1 MKLRSLFKI
10 IYLLVEGKIKFKTPK
25 NFDLVIYD
33 IKSINDINFF
43 FKQYNYFVIETRL
56 DIIKKLYISPKIIF
70 YLFKN
75 YTGSLSNAYILS
87 LLEIIKPK
95 VVLTRVDNSIK
106 FSEIAKICEKKY
118 VSIAIQSAARVDYT
132 WNNLFYKT
140 KKININ
146 FNEKIYL
153 PHFFCFGEYEIKQFK
168 DLNVKVQNFYPTG
181 DLQFSEYLEYKKKNI
196 HNIIKKKDICFI
208 TDYIVDRYH
217 HAYMGSNKKVIEEF
231 NSHTNETNINKKKGI
246 LKLLKYVIYFAQ
258 QNKISLA
265 IPLKRDK
272 RTHPKLAFD
281 EKNFFEINLNKKEL
295 EYFNKCVVEKDRQN
309 YSSLEALMNSNL
321 AIGWTSTLLRNKIG
335 AGGKVLACN
344 FIDEKLHNFPIN
356 GICSLR
362 DCNYEEFEKRVN
374 NLLSMSEKDF
384 QLKIEKKPSYVM
396 KFDQD
401 MPTSEILKRKLYDF
415 GVLTDLK
422 K

>member
-106 FSEIAKICEKKY
+106 FSEIAKVCEKKY
-118 VSIAIQSAARVDYT
+118 VFIAIQSAARTDYT
-132 WNNLFYKT
+132 WNNFFYKT
-140 KKININ
+140 KKIDIS
-146 FNEKIYL
+146 FNKKIYI
-153 PHFFCFGEYEIKQFK
+153 PHFVCFGEYEIKQFK
-168 DLNVKVQNFYPTG
+168 DLNIKVQNFYPIG
-181 DLQFSEYLEYKKKNI
+181 DLQFSEYLEYKKKNQ

-208 TDYIVDRYH
+208 TDYIAENYH
-217 HAYMGSNKKVIEEF
+217 HAYLGTNEKVIERF
-231 NSHTNETNINKKKGI
+231 NSDTDETNINVKKSI

-258 QNKISLA
+258 QNNISLA

-272 RTHPKLAFD
+272 RIHPKLASR
-281 EKNFFEINLNKKEL
+281 ERNFFEINLNKKEL
-295 EYFNKCVVEKDRQN
+295 EYFNSCVIERDRQN
-309 YSSLEALMNSNL
+309 YSSLESLMNSNL

-335 AGGKVLACN
+335 AGGKALACN
-344 FIDEKLHNFPIN
+344 FTDQKLYNFPIN
-356 GICSLR
+356 GICSLQ
-362 DCNYEEFEKRVN
+362 DCNYDEFEKRVN

-384 QLKIEKKPSYVM
+384 LLKIDQKPSYVM
-396 KFDQD
+396 KFDQN
-401 MPTSEILKRKLYDF
+401 MPSSEILKRKLYDF
-415 GVLTDLK
+415 GVLTGSEK
-422 K
+422 

>member
-70 YLFKN
+70 YLLKN

-95 VVLTRVDNSIK
+95 VVLTRVDNSVK
-106 FSEIAKICEKKY
+106 FSEIAKVCEKKY
-118 VSIAIQSAARVDYT
+118 VFLAIQSAARTDYT
-132 WNNLFYKT
+132 WNNFFYKT
-140 KKININ
+140 KKIDIS
-146 FNEKIYL
+146 FNKKIYL
-153 PHFFCFGEYEIKQFK
+153 PHFFCFGEYEIKQFN
-168 DLNVKVQNFYPTG
+168 DLNINVRNFYPSG
-181 DLQFSEYLEYKKKNI
+181 DLQFSEYLEYKKKNK
-196 HNIIKKKDICFI
+196 HKAIKKYDICFI
-208 TDYIVDRYH
+208 TDYIVKHYH
-217 HAYMGSNKKVIEEF
+217 HAYLGSNKKVIDEF
-231 NSHTNETNINKKKGI
+231 NSHTNETNIKQKKGI

-258 QNKISLA
+258 QNNINLA

-272 RTHPKLAFD
+272 KLHPKLSSD
-281 EKNFFEINLNKKEL
+281 EKNFFENNLNEVEL
-295 EYFNKCVVEKDRQN
+295 EYFNSCVVERDRQN
-309 YSSLEALMNSNL
+309 YSSLETLMNSNL

-335 AGGKVLACN
+335 AGGKALACN
-344 FIDEKLHNFPIN
+344 FIDQKLYNFPIK
-356 GICSLR
+356 GICSLQ

-384 QLKIEKKPSYVM
+384 QLKIDEKPSYVM
-396 KFDQD
+396 KFDEG
-401 MPTSEILKRKLYDF
+401 MPTSEILKRKLHDF
-415 GVLTDLK
+415 GVSTFSEK
-422 K
+422 